1 MLLRANVIIL
11 LNRIGLYI
19 IKLGVILISALVK
32 RHVSKVLFTVFLLP
46 DASYILDIL
55 GVSSSLF
62 VIEALYDES

>member
-32 RHVSKVLFTVFLLP
+32 WQVSKVLFTVFLLP
-46 DASYILDIL
+46 DSSYILDIL